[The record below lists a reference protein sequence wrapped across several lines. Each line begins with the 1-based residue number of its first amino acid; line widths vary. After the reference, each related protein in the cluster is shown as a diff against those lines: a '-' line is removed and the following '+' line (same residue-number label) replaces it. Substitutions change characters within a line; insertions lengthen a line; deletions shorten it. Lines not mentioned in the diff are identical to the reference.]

1 MDKISDLKSVVIDTL
16 DLNKA
21 QDIVTIDLKDKSSM
35 ADYMIIA
42 SGTSSRHIQSL
53 SEQVLEKL
61 KDNGIKNSK
70 IEGKESNEWKLV
82 DGIDLIVH
90 IFHPEKRKFYELE
103 KIWSELIPKEKIIIW
118 KKFNCFLQFFLPQ
131 FYLIIFLS
139 SFVFSSSINSAEID
153 IYKKID
159 LFGEVLE
166 KINKEYVDEI
176 DQSESMDSAING
188 LLQSLDPY
196 SAYMSPEIFQ
206 EMQTETSGEFGGLG
220 IEVSMEAGVVK
231 VITPIDDTPASKA
244 GIKAGDYIVK
254 INDIQVQGKSLSEAV
269 DLMRG
274 LVGTDIEL
282 TIRRRGVKKAL
293 TFTITREIIEVQSVK
308 SDLLE
313 NNIGYIRLTSFN
325 DNSSDQIKK
334 KIKKLKENENLKA
347 FILDLRNNPGGL
359 LTQAIKISDFFLE
372 NGEIVSTKSRKKSEN
387 RKWFA
392 KKGDIT
398 DGKPLLVLINYGSAS
413 ASEIVAGALKDHKRA
428 IILGENSYG
437 KGSVQSI
444 IPLKNKGAIRL
455 TIAKYYLPSGK
466 SISEVGVRPDIE
478 VNEEGEDFRIKTDTD
493 NQLNY
498 AIKLLNG

>member
-1 MDKISDLKSVVIDTL
+1 MKNFKS
-16 DLNKA
+16 
-21 QDIVTIDLKDKSSM
+21 
-35 ADYMIIA
+35 
-42 SGTSSRHIQSL
+42 
-53 SEQVLEKL
+53 
-61 KDNGIKNSK
+61 
-70 IEGKESNEWKLV
+70 
-82 DGIDLIVH
+82 
-90 IFHPEKRKFYELE
+90 
-103 KIWSELIPKEKIIIW
+103 
-118 KKFNCFLQFFLPQ
+118 
-131 FYLIIFLS
+131 YLIIF
-139 SFVFSSSINSAEID
+139 FSIFFFNNNINSAEID

-176 DQSESMDSAING
+176 NQSESMDSAING

-196 SAYMSPEIFQ
+196 SAYMSPKILKQ
-206 EMQTETSGEFGGLG
+206 MQTETSGEFGGLG

-231 VITPIDDTPASKA
+231 VISPIDDTPASKA
-244 GIKAGDYIVK
+244 GLKAGDYIVK
-254 INDIQVQGKSLSEAV
+254 INNIQVQGKSLAEAV

-274 LVGTDIEL
+274 PVGSGIEL
-282 TIRRRGVKKAL
+282 TVRRRGEKKAL
-293 TFTITREIIEVQSVK
+293 TFNITREIIEIQSVK
-308 SDLLE
+308 SEILE

-325 DNSSDQIKK
+325 ENSSDQIEKQ
-334 KIKKLKENENLKA
+334 IKKLKKNENLNA

-359 LTQAIKISDFFLE
+359 LSQAITISDFFLD

-398 DGKPLLVLINYGSAS
+398 DGKTLLVLINYGSAS

-428 IILGENSYG
+428 IIVGENSYG

-455 TIAKYYLPSGK
+455 TVAKYYLPSGK
-466 SISEVGVRPDIE
+466 SISEIGVRPDIE
-478 VNEEGEDFRIKTDTD
+478 INEEGDDFKIKSETD
-493 NQLNY
+493 NQLRY

>member
-1 MDKISDLKSVVIDTL
+1 MKTV
-16 DLNKA
+16 
-21 QDIVTIDLKDKSSM
+21 
-35 ADYMIIA
+35 
-42 SGTSSRHIQSL
+42 
-53 SEQVLEKL
+53 
-61 KDNGIKNSK
+61 
-70 IEGKESNEWKLV
+70 
-82 DGIDLIVH
+82 
-90 IFHPEKRKFYELE
+90 
-103 KIWSELIPKEKIIIW
+103 
-118 KKFNCFLQFFLPQ
+118 Q
-131 FYLIIFLS
+131 FYLIIFLTQ
-139 SFVFSSSINSAEID
+139 FLFLKQLNSTEID

-176 DQSESMDSAING
+176 NQSESMDSAING

-231 VITPIDDTPASKA
+231 VISPIDDTPASKA

-254 INDIQVQGKSLSEAV
+254 INNIQVQGKSLSEAV

-274 LVGTDIEL
+274 PVGSGIEL
-282 TIRRRGVKKAL
+282 TVRRRGVKKAL
-293 TFTITREIIEVQSVK
+293 TFNITREIIEVQSVK
-308 SDLLE
+308 SDLLD

-325 DNSSDQIKK
+325 DNSSQQIKK
-334 KIKKLKENENLKA
+334 QIKKLKKNENLKA

-359 LTQAIKISDFFLE
+359 LSQAIKISDFFLE

-387 RKWFA
+387 KRWFA

-398 DGKPLLVLINYGSAS
+398 DGKTLLVLINYGSAS

-428 IILGENSYG
+428 IILGESSYG

-455 TIAKYYLPSGK
+455 TVAKYYLPSGG

-478 VNEEGEDFRIKTDTD
+478 VNEEGDNFRIKTETD

>member
-1 MDKISDLKSVVIDTL
+1 MKNLKS
-16 DLNKA
+16 
-21 QDIVTIDLKDKSSM
+21 
-35 ADYMIIA
+35 
-42 SGTSSRHIQSL
+42 
-53 SEQVLEKL
+53 
-61 KDNGIKNSK
+61 
-70 IEGKESNEWKLV
+70 
-82 DGIDLIVH
+82 
-90 IFHPEKRKFYELE
+90 
-103 KIWSELIPKEKIIIW
+103 
-118 KKFNCFLQFFLPQ
+118 
-131 FYLIIFLS
+131 YLIIF
-139 SFVFSSSINSAEID
+139 FSIFFFNNNLNSAEID

-176 DQSESMDSAING
+176 NQSESMDSAING

-196 SAYMSPEIFQ
+196 SAYMSPKILKQ
-206 EMQTETSGEFGGLG
+206 MQTETSGEFGGLG

-231 VITPIDDTPASKA
+231 VISPIDDTPASKA
-244 GIKAGDYIVK
+244 GLKAGDYIVK
-254 INDIQVQGKSLSEAV
+254 INNIQVQGKSLAEAV

-274 LVGTDIEL
+274 LVGSSIEL
-282 TIRRRGVKKAL
+282 TVRRRGEKKAL
-293 TFTITREIIEVQSVK
+293 TFNIIREVIEIQSVK
-308 SDLLE
+308 SEILE

-325 DNSSDQIKK
+325 ENSSDQIEKQ
-334 KIKKLKENENLKA
+334 IKKLKKNENLNA

-359 LTQAIKISDFFLE
+359 LSQAITISDFFLD

-398 DGKPLLVLINYGSAS
+398 DGKTLLVLINYGSAS

-428 IILGENSYG
+428 IIVGENSYG

-455 TIAKYYLPSGK
+455 TVAKYYLPSGK

-478 VNEEGEDFRIKTDTD
+478 INEEGDDFKIKSDTD
-493 NQLNY
+493 NQLSY